1 MGLFTGINNF
11 FSGNDK
17 TVTAPE
23 KQQGEPGSRL
33 YGGYPDEQE
42 KNPALTGR
50 AKYKTF
56 SNILAN
62 VSIVAA
68 GTRYFLNILSEPAWK
83 VEPARFGDDD
93 EPTPESE
100 RIAKLIADIMADME
114 TPWHKVIRRAAMY
127 RFYGF
132 SVQEWV
138 AKRRPDG
145 VTGYLDVE
153 ARPQITIEKWSEDD
167 TGRVNGMIQ
176 RSPLSG
182 EELDIQRGK
191 TIYLVDDTLND
202 SPEGIGLFRH
212 LVKPAAELDRLEQLE
227 GFGFE
232 TDLRGMPIGRAPIA
246 ELEKQVKR
254 KEITSQIKEL
264 ILAPLRKMI
273 SNPIKSAKNGMLLDS
288 LTYQTTDDKRNPSS
302 VYQWD
307 IELLKS
313 SASNQ
318 AEVNKT
324 IERKNR
330 ELARILG
337 VEGLLLGS
345 SDRGSEALSRDKTHN
360 FMLIV
365 QSTQKELIEGFQKD
379 FLTPLFDLNG
389 WDYKNK
395 PTFKTDMVRYREI
408 QEITQALRDMAQAG
422 AILDPD
428 DPAINEVR
436 DIMGLSRPDNVLS
449 DIDLSIGGDRDTPP
463 PKATPPS
470 NENT

>member
-1 MGLFTGINNF
+1 
-11 FSGNDK
+11 
-17 TVTAPE
+17 
-23 KQQGEPGSRL
+23 
-33 YGGYPDEQE
+33 
-42 KNPALTGR
+42 
-50 AKYKTF
+50 
-56 SNILAN
+56 
-62 VSIVAA
+62 
-68 GTRYFLNILSEPAWK
+68 
-83 VEPARFGDDD
+83 
-93 EPTPESE
+93 
-100 RIAKLIADIMADME
+100 
-114 TPWHKVIRRAAMY
+114 
-127 RFYGF
+127 
-132 SVQEWV
+132 
-138 AKRRPDG
+138 
-145 VTGYLDVE
+145 
-153 ARPQITIEKWSEDD
+153 
-167 TGRVNGMIQ
+167 
-176 RSPLSG
+176 
-182 EELDIQRGK
+182 
-191 TIYLVDDTLND
+191 
-202 SPEGIGLFRH
+202 
-212 LVKPAAELDRLEQLE
+212 
-227 GFGFE
+227 
-232 TDLRGMPIGRAPIA
+232 
-246 ELEKQVKR
+246 
-254 KEITSQIKEL
+254 
-264 ILAPLRKMI
+264 LRKMI